1 MNKIIIKELFNSF
14 IPKEYYKKNKDKF
27 KNIEIFSFE
36 ENNEELNLNFFSLPV
51 SNDKIK
57 VTKFTDYKKLYS
69 FNEKSFLINFK
80 ELLENLEKELKNL
93 KNIQIKKGKNVL

>member
-57 VTKFTDYKKLYS
+57 SALGIEKLPLS
-69 FNEKSFLINFK
+69 AEEGLAKTMKSFKTN
-80 ELLENLEKELKNL
+80 
-93 KNIQIKKGKNVL
+93 

>member
-36 ENNEELNLNFFSLPV
+36 E
-51 SNDKIK
+51 IM
-57 VTKFTDYKKLYS
+57 
-69 FNEKSFLINFK
+69 
-80 ELLENLEKELKNL
+80 KN
-93 KNIQIKKGKNVL
+93 